1 MTPPATTLTNDMA
14 ELPATCSIVE
24 TQRTHLNQ
32 EEQELLKELLR
43 PGASVEAVIPDD
55 ATSDQLWRTLDAC
68 VRGLNMLESRAR
80 RLHPIIGRILLIFQ
94 DKPSLYKDLGY
105 ETFSEFMEKGVYG
118 TLGVHRS
125 AAYVGKLVARD
136 WPQLNPDR
144 FAKIGPKKLEIISKF
159 SKGNDPNAEMHLQN
173 AEKMRVPELKNY
185 YENRGFLR
193 PGEATGATFSLT
205 TNRAIYDHVK
215 EFFTSPRVHSY
226 VGTKDWGEILEA
238 LVQEGESS
246 WLETTERARRQ

>member
-1 MTPPATTLTNDMA
+1 MTPPVTTLTNDMA

-55 ATSDQLWRTLDAC
+55 ATPDQLWRTLDAC

-159 SKGNDPNAEMHLQN
+159 SKGNDP
-173 AEKMRVPELKNY
+173 
-185 YENRGFLR
+185 
-193 PGEATGATFSLT
+193 
-205 TNRAIYDHVK
+205 YDHVK
-215 EFFTSPRVHSY
+215 EFFTNPRVHSY

-246 WLETTERARRQ
+246 WLETAERARRQ